1 MPDTPVLDTLADITA
16 VSVNRGSLEAREHM
30 LARLAALVAVDAP
43 AASYLLN
50 LGTAVEMGVTLE
62 DVQGVLV
69 AVAPIVGTPRVV
81 SAAGRI
87 TTALGL
93 VIEIAEA
100 ELAAEL
106 ALAASWVTPRC
117 DCRPSSRLAN
127 TELGRPL
134 EPIGSRL
141 GCGES

>member
-50 LGTAVEMGVTLE
+50 LGTAVEMGMTLE

-106 ALAASWVTPRC
+106 GDEEA
-117 DCRPSSRLAN
+117 
-127 TELGRPL
+127 
-134 EPIGSRL
+134 
-141 GCGES
+141 

>member
-16 VSVNRGSLEAREHM
+16 VSVDRGSLEAREHM

-87 TTALGL
+87 TTALGF

-106 ALAASWVTPRC
+106 ADEEA
-117 DCRPSSRLAN
+117 
-127 TELGRPL
+127 
-134 EPIGSRL
+134 
-141 GCGES
+141 

>member
-50 LGTAVEMGVTLE
+50 LGTAVEMGVTLD

-69 AVAPIVGTPRVV
+69 AVAPIVGTARVV
-81 SAAGRI
+81 SASERI

-100 ELAAEL
+100 ELEAEL
-106 ALAASWVTPRC
+106 A
-117 DCRPSSRLAN
+117 D
-127 TELGRPL
+127 EEG
-134 EPIGSRL
+134 
-141 GCGES
+141 

>member
-16 VSVNRGSLEAREHM
+16 VSVDRGSLEAREHM

-87 TTALGL
+87 TTALGF

-100 ELAAEL
+100 ELEAEL
-106 ALAASWVTPRC
+106 ADEEA
-117 DCRPSSRLAN
+117 
-127 TELGRPL
+127 
-134 EPIGSRL
+134 
-141 GCGES
+141 